1 MLLPVGDASADGR
14 AEQQAALR
22 QAHTISLATGQPS
35 EVVLRAD
42 GTYRLRAVCASV
54 SHAAAAAAATG
65 GRAGAAAVP
74 TGHASGS
81 APQAALDR
89 ACAAMRAWVRACEA
103 RLPEAVAEQ
112 ARRLLEASRDADGNG
127 TVRGAHDAVPQQ
139 PLLREAAELAA
150 LVGVDAVAA
159 RLAAGELD
167 EARLRRWL
175 AQKRRL
181 LGIQPLVAPYV
192 CACAACADA
201 RGRWGVHARC
211 FPSPPQRL
219 WALPSR
225 RAMVRV
231 LRRANDGVGGVG
243 GTSVRVRFTGGLAA
257 KRRARPHACVRA
269 WCFRPRG
276 TCMARLDHSMLCVFD
291 VNPAMPRE
299 KSHVVTLGES
309 S

>member
-1 MLLPVGDASADGR
+1 MRSAAALRLPAMLLPVGDASADGR

-81 APQAALDR
+81 APPAALDR

-181 LGIQPLVAPYV
+181 LGIQPLVRRT
-192 CACAACADA
+192 CARA
-201 RGRWGVHARC
+201 
-211 FPSPPQRL
+211 
-219 WALPSR
+219 R
-225 RAMVRV
+225 RA
-231 LRRANDGVGGVG
+231 GGRG
-243 GTSVRVRFTGGLAA
+243 GTAG
-257 KRRARPHACVRA
+257 RARQVLPVAPTAALGAPFSASHGARA
-269 WCFRPRG
+269 
-276 TCMARLDHSMLCVFD
+276 A
-291 VNPAMPRE
+291 
-299 KSHVVTLGES
+299 S
-309 S
+309 SE

>member
-1 MLLPVGDASADGR
+1 MRSAAALRLPAMVLPVGDASADGR

-22 QAHTISLATGQPS
+22 QAHTISLATGKPS
-35 EVVLRAD
+35 EVVLRTD
-42 GTYRLRAVCASV
+42 GTYRLRAVCASA
-54 SHAAAAAAATG
+54 SRAAAAAAATG

-74 TGHASGS
+74 TGHASAS
-81 APQAALDR
+81 AAQAALDR

-150 LVGVDAVAA
+150 LVGVGAVAA

-192 CACAACADA
+192 CACAACAGA
-201 RGRWGVHARC
+201 GGRRGVHATARC
-211 FPSPPQRL
+211 FPSPSQRL

-243 GTSVRVRFTGGLAA
+243 GTSVRARFTGGGGGEAA
-257 KRRARPHACVRA
+257 GEATRVRACVVFPPSRHLHGATRPPHAVR
-269 WCFRPRG
+269 
-276 TCMARLDHSMLCVFD
+276 V
-291 VNPAMPRE
+291 
-299 KSHVVTLGES
+299 
-309 S
+309 